1 MVLKINGILDEFQ
14 AYTNSHNINRLNIIL
29 SKRGRYIK
37 GNFWGMREGIRAK
50 SKACHSWKG
59 PMLASY
65 PYLMNTP

>member
-1 MVLKINGILDEFQ
+1 MTEPIFDKSGQNFNKKFKIYF
-14 AYTNSHNINRLNIIL
+14 
-29 SKRGRYIK
+29 SKKGRYIK